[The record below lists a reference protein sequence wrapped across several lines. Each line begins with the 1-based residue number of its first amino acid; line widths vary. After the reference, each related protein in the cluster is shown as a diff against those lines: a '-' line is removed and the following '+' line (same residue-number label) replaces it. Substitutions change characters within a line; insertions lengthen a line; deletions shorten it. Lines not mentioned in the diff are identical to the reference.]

1 MKANQLY
8 PAVITLNRPE
18 TIFSDEDLLRVIQDA
33 MGAETAEFLRERL
46 RQNTVWPREIRKTI
60 PRLKSVIEDLEN
72 AVNEL
77 EDMTS

>member
-46 RQNTVWPREIRKTI
+46 RQNTVWNKEIRKTI
-60 PRLKSVIEDLEN
+60 PGLKSVIEDLEN

>member
-18 TIFSDEDLLRVIQDA
+18 TIFSDEDLLSVIQDA

-46 RQNTVWPREIRKTI
+46 RQTTVWNKEIRKTI
-60 PRLKSVIEDLEN
+60 SHMQLIISDLEDD
-72 AVNEL
+72 VTEL
-77 EDMTS
+77 EGMIG